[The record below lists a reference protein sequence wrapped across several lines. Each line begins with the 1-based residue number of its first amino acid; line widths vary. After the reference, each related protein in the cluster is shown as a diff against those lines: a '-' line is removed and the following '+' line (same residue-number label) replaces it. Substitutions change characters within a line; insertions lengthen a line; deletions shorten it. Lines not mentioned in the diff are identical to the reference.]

1 MIYIFKQNN
10 KFSIKEKSIIL
21 VKSPPRP
28 TRFTRNRE
36 ATTTTTSSTTNT
48 AIVTT
53 KAGSASGPNGNQTTT
68 ASSKPSVEA
77 SKVVPDK
84 TKEEDFTSSQETMPP
99 PEGSYCS
106 CFSINI
112 ISVIRLEL
120 KYLEKKLIYLE
131 P

>member
-1 MIYIFKQNN
+1 MICIFKQNN
-10 KFSIKEKSIIL
+10 IFSIKKSIIL

-36 ATTTTTSSTTNT
+36 ATTTTTTSSTTNT
-48 AIVTT
+48 AGVTT
-53 KAGSASGPNGNQTTT
+53 KPGSASGPNGNQTTT
-68 ASSKPSVEA
+68 ATAKPSVEA